1 VNKPNS
7 FAWLE
12 EVQKNLSE
20 LIANSP
26 AADLERNVKALMGQ
40 AFTRMD
46 LVTREEFDVQAAL
59 LARALAR
66 VAVLEQQVQGLQQMA
81 ASGSTEQP

>member
-1 VNKPNS
+1 VNKTNN

-12 EVQKNLSE
+12 DVQKNLSA

-26 AADLERNVKALMGQ
+26 AADLERNIKAFMGQ

-59 LARALAR
+59 LQRALAR
-66 VAVLEQQVQGLQQMA
+66 VAALERQVQGLQQPLV
-81 ASGSTEQP
+81 S